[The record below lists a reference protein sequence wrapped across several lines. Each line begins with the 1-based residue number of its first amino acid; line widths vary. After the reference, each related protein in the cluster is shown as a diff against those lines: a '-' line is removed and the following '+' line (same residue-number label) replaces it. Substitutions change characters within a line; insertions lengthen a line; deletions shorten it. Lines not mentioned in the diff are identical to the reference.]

1 MASGYKEVII
11 VDNELDL
18 VGAVKAIDFEK
29 GPYLIEI
36 RIKKG
41 ARKDL
46 GRPTKSPDENK
57 KNFMNFL
64 N

>member
-1 MASGYKEVII
+1 
-11 VDNELDL
+11 
-18 VGAVKAIDFEK
+18 VKAIDFEK

-41 ARKDL
+41 SRKDL
-46 GRPTKSPDENK
+46 GRPTKTPDENK

-64 N
+64 K